1 MEKVDKRREKMYA
14 YILKRAEAGS
24 SPTVREICT
33 ELGVASTST
42 VHSDLRA
49 LAKSGH
55 IEMSEGLNRSIR
67 LPGAPVTR
75 VPLVGTVAAGRPILA
90 VQNIERYIPI
100 GVETARDKELFAL
113 RVRGDSMI
121 KAAILDGDIVI
132 VEKTG
137 AVENGRIV
145 VALVDDEATVKR
157 FFRETGPDGAVVRLQ
172 PENDSLEPIILDDV
186 TVLGRVIGVQRYYY
200 LGM

>member
-1 MEKVDKRREKMYA
+1 MEKVEKRREKMYA
-14 YILKRAEAGS
+14 YIFKRAEAGF

-42 VHSDLRA
+42 VHSDLKA
-49 LAKSGH
+49 LVKGGL

-67 LPGAPVTR
+67 LPGAQAKR

-90 VQNIERYIPI
+90 VQNIEGYIP
-100 GVETARDKELFAL
+100 VSAEYARGRELFAL

-121 KAAILDGDIVI
+121 KAAILDGDVVI
-132 VEKTG
+132 VEQT
-137 AVENGRIV
+137 ASVENGRIV

-157 FFRETGPDGAVVRLQ
+157 FFREQGPNGPVVRLQ
-172 PENDSLEPIILDDV
+172 PENDSLKPIILDDA